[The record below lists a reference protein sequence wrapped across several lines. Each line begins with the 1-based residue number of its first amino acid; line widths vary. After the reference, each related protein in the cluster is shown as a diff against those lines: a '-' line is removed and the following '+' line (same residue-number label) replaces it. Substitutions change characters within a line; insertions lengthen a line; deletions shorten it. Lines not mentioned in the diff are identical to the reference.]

1 METLPA
7 RITNPALLD
16 LAGAILAAHP
26 TPESTAA
33 LRPRL
38 YAPDLSWADLIAF
51 AAAQDI
57 LPPLIWA
64 LQTRFLLLP
73 APKTLNPEQR
83 AAFITTRL
91 NDAYAA
97 HEARQADLRDQL
109 HACLAALNEAGIT
122 PILLKG
128 CRYLPEP
135 GSHWGS
141 ARPMRDIDL
150 LIKPDHAAAAV
161 NALTGIGYVA
171 DAATGLQHQH
181 LPELRL
187 AGHHGLVELHTDA
200 LAPAGA
206 KFLATVLVWEKA
218 EPINLAGNAALALPP
233 AWQALHAML
242 HHQASDDGY
251 NQHILALKPL
261 WEFACLTSTLEA
273 PAWEQLCQ
281 QMALHEGAALLASW
295 CLQAR
300 QVFGLRQPLGVPVS
314 TAALAQAAACFDE
327 AAQPQLLRRARFIW
341 RQLRRGF
348 SSEMLSLRYGKPP
361 GEVGLALRARHLWFL
376 LRRYRGHLG
385 ARLLGHS

>member
-16 LAGAILAAHP
+16 LAGAILGAGP
-26 TPESTAA
+26 TTA
-33 LRPRL
+33 LRQRL
-38 YAPDLSWADLIAF
+38 YAPKFRWADLIAF

-64 LQTRFLLLP
+64 LQTRFLLPP
-73 APKTLNPEQR
+73 APKTLNPAQR

-91 NDAYAA
+91 NDAYAQ
-97 HEARQADLRDQL
+97 HQSRQNDLRAQL
-109 HACLAALNEAGIT
+109 HACLAALNDAGIT
-122 PILLKG
+122 PVLLKG

-135 GSHWGS
+135 ENHFGS

-161 NALTGIGYVA
+161 RALTGIGYVA
-171 DAATGLQHQH
+171 DEATGLQHQH

-187 AGHHGLVELHTDA
+187 AGHHGLVELHSGA

-206 KFLATVLVWEKA
+206 KFLPAALVWQKA
-218 EPINLAGNAALALPP
+218 EPITVAGNAALALPP

-251 NQHILALKPL
+251 SQRTLALKPL
-261 WEFACLTSTLEA
+261 WEFSCLAGTLDA
-273 PAWEQLCQ
+273 ADWGGLAT
-281 QMALHEGAALLASW
+281 QMAQHDGADLLASW
-295 CLQAR
+295 CLQAT
-300 QVFGLRQPLGVPVS
+300 QIFGLKQPSAVPVS
-314 TAALAQAAACFDE
+314 PAALAQAAACFAE
-327 AAQPQLLRRARFIW
+327 SAQSGPRRRIRFIL

-348 SSEMLSLRYGKPP
+348 SGEMLSLRYGKPP

-385 ARLLGHS
+385 TRLLGPS